1 MRKKLW
7 TMTARQ
13 TAGAGL
19 VVYMGPNLLPAIVGP
34 SMIPYAMFWWIPLV
48 LACWAG
54 SFAWAVSHCRR
65 ALIGAGPSV
74 RQDDR
79 PRRLVDLLPRLSSRQ
94 DRRLVAHILER
105 VAKIEALGRGEAAG
119 AVVERAVLAADGLAA
134 LGQRRRFDAS
144 VPADREAA
152 LEELR
157 REEKAGVVFRGELLR
172 VASRLDDLCLLVARA
187 KSAATPDEIARL
199 GGEIEDLG
207 RAVDAEQEVVA
218 LLGERR

>member
-1 MRKKLW
+1 
-7 TMTARQ
+7 
-13 TAGAGL
+13 
-19 VVYMGPNLLPAIVGP
+19 
-34 SMIPYAMFWWIPLV
+34 
-48 LACWAG
+48 
-54 SFAWAVSHCRR
+54 
-65 ALIGAGPSV
+65 
-74 RQDDR
+74 
-79 PRRLVDLLPRLSSRQ
+79 
-94 DRRLVAHILER
+94 